1 MKIIFFGS
9 DNFAL
14 PSLKLLAEKTKDFE
28 IVNVVTMPDKKKG
41 RGMKV
46 SALEIKELALKL
58 GINVYQPEKLDS
70 KAISHIRSFD
80 PELIVVVAY
89 GKILPKEILD
99 LPPKG
104 CINLHASL
112 LPKLRGAGAIA
123 YSIIRGCEHTGVTT
137 MYVNEKMDSGDII
150 YQKKVKIKS
159 EDTTVTLSKKLAKEG
174 AELLY
179 STLKDVKSGKAP
191 SIPQDDSKATYAPKL
206 KKKDGLIN
214 WDKSAEEIFNLVRG
228 MNPWPSA
235 YTYLDGK
242 MFKIHRAEQEEALKE
257 KASSGEIVEAGKDK
271 LIVATGKGSLKILE
285 VQLEGKRKMSV
296 EEFLRGHKLNKGIEF
311 SKWCGKQ

>member
-1 MKIIFFGS
+1 MKIVFFGS

-14 PSLKLLAEKTKDFE
+14 NSLELLAKKGID
-28 IVNVVTMPDKKKG
+28 IASVVTVPDKKKG

-46 SALEIKELALKL
+46 SPLKIKELALEL
-58 GINVYQPEKLDS
+58 GIDVYQPEKLNVE
-70 KAISHIRSFD
+70 AISHIRSFN

-123 YSIIRGCEHTGVTT
+123 YSIIHGYEYTGVTT
-137 MYVNEKMDSGDII
+137 MYVNEKMDSGDIV
-150 YQKKVKIKS
+150 YQKKVKI
-159 EDTTVTLSKKLAKEG
+159 EPVDTTATLSEKLAKEG
-174 AELLY
+174 AGLLY
-179 STLKDVKSGKAP
+179 ATLKDMQSGKIP

-214 WDKSAEEIFNLVRG
+214 WDKSAEEIFNLIRG
-228 MNPWPSA
+228 ASPWPSA
-235 YTYLDGK
+235 YTFLNGK
-242 MFKIHRAEQEEALKE
+242 MFKIHKAEHV
-257 KASSGEIVEAGKDK
+257 KASEKQASPGEIVNADEDG
-271 LIVATGKGSLKILE
+271 LVVATGKGNLKILE
-285 VQLEGKRKMSV
+285 VQLEGKRKMPV
-296 EEFLRGHKLNKGIEF
+296 GEFLRGYKLNKDIRF
-311 SKWCGKQ
+311 